1 MIADFG
7 LRIADWKKQA
17 NTMSQRM
24 RRRPSIGTRFR
35 RLLKNSAIRNPQ
47 SAILLCALLFA
58 LGAPVWAQE
67 PAKIPRIGYLTN
79 TPFSASEF
87 QVAFRQGLRD
97 LGYIEGKNI
106 IIEWRSGEQ
115 SRERQRAIA
124 AEFVRLNV
132 DIIVAGGSGDIR
144 AAKEATSTIPIVMVT
159 GGDVIGSGFV
169 ASLSRPGGNITGL
182 STLRPE
188 LMGKRLEL
196 LKEILPKLSRVALI
210 ISSSSQDY
218 TQIVREVDVAAG
230 ARGIKLQHLD
240 IQGGADF
247 EHAFRTAAKG
257 RAEAALVRIAGPL
270 LGTHRTRIL
279 ELAVKHRLPA
289 MYERAEEVL
298 AGGLVSYGINTVEN
312 YRRAATYVDKILKG
326 RSPVDLPVE
335 QPTKFEFLINLKAAK
350 HIGLTIPP
358 NVLAR
363 AYRVIR

>member
-1 MIADFG
+1 MSETRDLRSVVSKDLALRALRSTLG
-7 LRIADWKKQA
+7 LL
-17 NTMSQRM
+17 S
-24 RRRPSIGTRFR
+24 
-35 RLLKNSAIRNPQ
+35 
-47 SAILLCALLFA
+47 ALLFA
-58 LGAPVWAQE
+58 LNPPVGAQD

-87 QVAFRQGLRD
+87 QEAFRQGLRE
-97 LGYIEGKNI
+97 LGHIEGKNI

-124 AEFVRLNV
+124 AEFVRLKV

-159 GGDVIGSGFV
+159 GGDVVGSGFV

-188 LMGKRLEL
+188 LMGKRLEI
-196 LKEILPKLSRVALI
+196 LKEILPKLSRAAVI
-210 ISSSSQDY
+210 MSSSSQDY
-218 TQIVREVDVAAG
+218 TQILKELDVAAR

-247 EHAFRTAAKG
+247 DNAFQTAAKE
-257 RAEAALVRIAGPL
+257 RADAALVRVAGPI
-270 LGTHRTRIL
+270 LGTHRTRIV

-289 MYERAEEVL
+289 IYERAEEVD
-298 AGGLVSYGINTVEN
+298 AGGLVSYGVNTVEN
-312 YRRAATYVDKILKG
+312 YRRTAIYVDKILKG
-326 RSPVDLPVE
+326 AKPADLPVE
-335 QPTKFEFLINLKAAK
+335 QPRKFELVINLKAAK
-350 HIGLTIPP
+350 QIGLTVPP

-363 AYRVIR
+363 ADRVVR